1 MLLTPESANKLQSVN
16 SFLVVEYS
24 PKKQNMIWG
33 FPPNPIFHNFIIYSM
48 YWIFYLQI
56 KGWATGVGYPRSQS

>member
-48 YWIFYLQI
+48 Y
-56 KGWATGVGYPRSQS
+56 